1 MVITCII
8 YTLGELCCYLRE
20 FHAVLLD
27 LDGKRFQKY
36 GSVYWEC
43 QSFNSFQIRLEVFC
57 RKCCVIVGP
66 SSCSSRERAYG
77 QFK

>member
-8 YTLGELCCYLRE
+8 YTPGELCCYLRE
-20 FHAVLLD
+20 VHAVLLN

-36 GSVYWEC
+36 GSVYLEC
-43 QSFNSFQIRLEVFC
+43 QIFDSFQIRLEVFC
-57 RKCCVIVGP
+57 RKCCGVIGP
-66 SSCSSRERAYG
+66 SAFRERVYG